1 MNKARHDFKTVHS
14 RLELEALQGCSINQ
28 VGRLLELKGTQA
40 LRAYLKQHPDLYK
53 QFLENGRD
61 RSCFRTVNQK
71 EKADE

>member
-1 MNKARHDFKTVHS
+1 MNKPKHDFKTVHS
-14 RLELEALQGCSINQ
+14 RLEIEASQGFSINQ
-28 VGRLLELKGTQA
+28 AGRLLGLKGTQA
-40 LRAYLKQHPDLYK
+40 LRAYLKKHPDLYK